1 MRRDGLVNAF
11 PTTAA
16 NNDTISCD
24 LEPWLDVSG
33 VRFQPGDFQR
43 VAVNLIHS
51 HMLCR
56 NIWNCIDGGG
66 GGRGI
71 LFAERKR
78 LQKANKLGLRG
89 LRSSNVLTN

>member
-66 GGRGI
+66 G
-71 LFAERKR
+71 ER
-78 LQKANKLGLRG
+78 N
-89 LRSSNVLTN
+89 SVC